1 MTENAHIFSWPQ
13 AKGPP
18 TSMGHGSGPRD
29 SILGLLLKHSRN
41 GWTVSTW
48 VVKFI
53 DCKSRQLV
61 AVFVTGSKEKPT

>member
-18 TSMGHGSGPRD
+18 TSMGRGSGPRD

-48 VVKFI
+48 VVKLI